1 MKLPIPN
8 AQEINRIAARAEEVI
23 KNTTSRSSHLMCVEN
38 AIREALAL
46 VVDRLN
52 VQVPDALYIDLTKG
66 PH

>member
-8 AQEINRIAARAEEVI
+8 AQEINRIAVRAEETI

-46 VVDRLN
+46 VVDRMNIQINDSL
-52 VQVPDALYIDLTKG
+52 QIDLTK
-66 PH
+66 H

>member
-8 AQEINRIAARAEEVI
+8 AQEIHRIASRAEETI
-23 KNTTSRSSHLMCVEN
+23 KNTQSRSSHLMCVEN

-52 VQVPDALYIDLTKG
+52 VQVPDAFQIDLSKHG
-66 PH
+66 

>member
-8 AQEINRIAARAEEVI
+8 AQEINRIAARAEETI

-46 VVDRLN
+46 VVDRMNIQINDSL
-52 VQVPDALYIDLTKG
+52 QIDLRKQ
-66 PH
+66 

>member
-8 AQEINRIAARAEEVI
+8 AQEINRIAARAEETI

-46 VVDRLN
+46 VVERMNIQINDSLT
-52 VQVPDALYIDLTKG
+52 IDLRKN
-66 PH
+66 

>member
-8 AQEINRIAARAEEVI
+8 AQEINRIAARAEETI

-46 VVDRLN
+46 VVERMNIQINDSLT
-52 VQVPDALYIDLTKG
+52 IDLRKS
-66 PH
+66 

>member
-8 AQEINRIAARAEEVI
+8 AQEIHRIAARAEETI

-46 VVDRLN
+46 VVDRMN
-52 VQVPDALYIDLTKG
+52 VQINDSLQIDLRKQ
-66 PH
+66 